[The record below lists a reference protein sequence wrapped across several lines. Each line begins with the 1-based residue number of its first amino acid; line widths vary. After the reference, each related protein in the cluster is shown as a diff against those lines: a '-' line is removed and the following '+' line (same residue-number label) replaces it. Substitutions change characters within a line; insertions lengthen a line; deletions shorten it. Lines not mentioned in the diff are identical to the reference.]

1 MTTRFVAKKG
11 LITPNEWQIVSQ
23 PLDRGLIPT
32 RYPML
37 TGHGAGGDHSVAG
50 NYGQQAIVPKIL
62 TTRGMIDITAD
73 YGGPHTWANDASMN
87 AMTQAFNHLQNN
99 TEAKKG
105 KVLLRGG
112 SMAGLQALVWAA
124 ANPTKVAAICI
135 DLPVIDLEE
144 IWWAN
149 MGGYKA
155 NINAAYGA
163 GGYKVDVHS
172 PTKSPLR
179 MAQAGVF
186 YDLNIP
192 MLIHYGTTDA
202 LCLPAKAQEFIS
214 LVPSAVG
221 VAVPGGHAD
230 ATYNAIDRE
239 RQIDFL
245 MEHIG

>member
-23 PLDRGLIPT
+23 PLDRGLIPD
-32 RYPML
+32 RYPMI
-37 TGHGAGGDHSVAG
+37 TGHGAGGDYSVAG
-50 NYGQQAIVPKIL
+50 NYGNQAIVPKVL
-62 TTRGMIDITAD
+62 TTKGVIDITAD
-73 YGGPHTWANDASMN
+73 YGGPSTWANDKSMS
-87 AMTQAFNHLQNN
+87 AMTDAYNYLQNS

-135 DLPVIDLEE
+135 DLPVLDLEE
-144 IWWAN
+144 IWWADF
-149 MGGYKA
+149 GGYKA
-155 NINAAYGA
+155 SINAAYT
-163 GGYKVDVHS
+163 GGYKVELS

-202 LCLPAKAQEFIS
+202 LCLPAKAEEFVS
-214 LVPSAVG
+214 LIPSAVG
-221 VAVPGGHAD
+221 VAVTGGHAD
-230 ATYNAIDRE
+230 ATYLKIDRE
-239 RQIDFL
+239 RQIDFM
-245 MEHIG
+245 MEHFD